1 MGTGNNVKT
10 DLYGLYNYVQ
20 NTMIS
25 YPKELFI
32 ETLREFFSADSY
44 YAYHR
49 DEWGFPKTPDHT
61 DLPSHSGLSD
71 NVTTRLFIGEA
82 YRYDVIYYP
91 ALIIR
96 NAGSRSVPLSMSRD
110 KGSLQWQDILFVD
123 GYGNE
128 KIFQIPSYFVQSG
141 AWEGSVTVDIE
152 TRSPR
157 ARDELA
163 DLVSLV
169 FVDTRFEDMKNSGVV
184 IKSGSPTAGSPSET
198 DDRND
203 KLFKQT
209 ITFEIRSEWRR
220 HIPVNNV
227 VEVINVCADVGN
239 LAHNPPAFSPN
250 LKISTTV
257 ELLNNLQEL

>member
-1 MGTGNNVKT
+1 MGTANNVKT

-25 YPKELFI
+25 FPKELFI
-32 ETLREFFSADSY
+32 ETLREFFSKDSY
-44 YAYHR
+44 YHYQR
-49 DEWGFPKTPDHT
+49 DEWGFPKVPDHT
-61 DLPSHSGLSD
+61 DLPSDSGLSD
-71 NVTTRLFIGEA
+71 SAATRLFIGEA

-96 NAGSRSVPLSMSRD
+96 NAGSRSVPISMSRD
-110 KGSLQWQDILFVD
+110 KGSLQWQDTLFVD

-128 KIFQIPSYFVQSG
+128 KIIQTPAYFVQAG
-141 AWEGSVTVDIE
+141 AWEGSVTIDVE

-157 ARDELA
+157 SRDELVDWISVA
-163 DLVSLV
+163 
-169 FVDTRFEDMKNSGVV
+169 FVDACFDDMKNSGVV

-220 HIPVNNV
+220 HIPVDNV
-227 VEVINVCADVGN
+227 VEVINVCADIGN
-239 LAHNPPAFSPN
+239 LAHDPPVVAPN

-257 ELLNNLQEL
+257 ELLNNLQDL